1 MTVIAG
7 MTLLLC
13 QAVLGD
19 EPTRVQRLAPRRA
32 MLCRGDDQAA
42 HQQRK
47 ADEEK
52 REDTAAVKVS
62 KRADDLG
69 GVHDQEPNRLH
80 PEAGSPVQ
88 DADYVQ
94 HQHGSDQEPGANKYE
109 FPKRHDALPIRRLS
123 TSIPAPSRP
132 IVPAR
137 RKRWQ

>member
-69 GVHDQEPNRLH
+69 GVHDQERP
-80 PEAGSPVQ
+80 
-88 DADYVQ
+88 ADI
-94 HQHGSDQEPGANKYE
+94 P
-109 FPKRHDALPIRRLS
+109 DALISVNRRS
-123 TSIPAPSRP
+123 QTWQAASRRGRLL
-132 IVPAR
+132 A
-137 RKRWQ
+137 